1 MNVDIGRPKV
11 AGGATVAG
19 DAFTVSGGG
28 TDISGKADQFHFV
41 YQTVDGDLELV
52 ARVATIQQVHPG
64 SKAGVMIRAALTA
77 GSAHAFMA
85 GSAARGWAF
94 HRRLT
99 ANGSSVQT
107 SGSFA
112 SPPGWVK
119 LVRTA
124 DIFRAY
130 ESIDGST
137 WVLVGTE
144 TIQMGRTVYVGLA
157 VTSNSARAVSTA
169 TYTNVV
175 VAPTAPPNEPPAVTL
190 LAPASGTTYTAPANV
205 AFQATASD
213 TDGTV
218 SRVDFFAGA
227 QLIASDATSPYS
239 AAWSDVPAGVYDLT
253 AVAID
258 NAGASSTSSTA
269 RVTVSVPANRPP
281 SVSITSP
288 GSGISFTAPATV
300 AITAAATDDDGT
312 VARVD
317 FYGGAALIGSDTIAP
332 YTASWSNVAA
342 GSYALSAVAFDNG
355 GASTTSAAVSITVT
369 GTSSTPTR
377 VAFSASLDHAT
388 AVTSYSV
395 ALRRASDAVTAP
407 PLTSRSLGKP
417 APVDDEIV
425 VDISDIVNPLPAGSY
440 YAVVTAIGSA
450 GSSAS
455 APSATFM
462 R

>member
-1 MNVDIGRPKV
+1 M
-11 AGGATVAG
+11 
-19 DAFTVSGGG
+19 
-28 TDISGKADQFHFV
+28 
-41 YQTVDGDLELV
+41 
-52 ARVATIQQVHPG
+52 
-64 SKAGVMIRAALTA
+64 
-77 GSAHAFMA
+77 
-85 GSAARGWAF
+85 
-94 HRRLT
+94 
-99 ANGSSVQT
+99 
-107 SGSFA
+107 
-112 SPPGWVK
+112 
-119 LVRTA
+119 VRTG
-124 DIFRAY
+124 DIFHAY

-144 TIQMGRTVYVGLA
+144 TIQMGRAVHVGLA
-157 VTSNSARAVSTA
+157 VTSNSSRAAATA
-169 TYTNVV
+169 TFTNVV
-175 VAPTAPPNEPPAVTL
+175 VAPTVPPNEPPAVTL
-190 LAPASGTTYTAPANV
+190 LAPASGTTYTAPANI

-213 TDGTV
+213 ADGTV
-218 SRVDFFAGA
+218 SRVEFFAGA

-239 AAWSDVPAGVYDLT
+239 ATWSDVPAGVYDLT

-258 NAGASSTSSTA
+258 DAGASATSSTA
-269 RVTVSVPANRPP
+269 RVTVSVPPNQPP

-288 GSGISFTAPATV
+288 GSGASYTAPATV
-300 AITAAATDDDGT
+300 AISAAATDGDGT

-317 FYGGAALIGSDTIAP
+317 FYGGATLIGSDATAP
-332 YTASWSNVAA
+332 YSASWSNVAA

-369 GTSSTPTR
+369 GTTATPTR

-407 PLTSRSLGKP
+407 PLTSKGLGKP
-417 APVDDEIV
+417 APVNNEIV

-440 YAVVTAIGSA
+440 YAIVTAIGSA

-455 APSATFM
+455 DPSASFT